1 MESAINQRPDR
12 ESQNGSHAE
21 GEENAYS
28 FGRGTGAD
36 GRGEPAEAEPSEA
49 GRGGESS
56 IKDSYPAVARN
67 FNPTVARKVLDDIG
81 QEFNQLRE
89 ENKMKAWRTYQM
101 RLMENYGILCELMTP
116 KDITELCMKIEENI
130 TSTVSGTQE
139 TPLDECRNFLSGKA
153 N

>member
-1 MESAINQRPDR
+1 
-12 ESQNGSHAE
+12 
-21 GEENAYS
+21 
-28 FGRGTGAD
+28 
-36 GRGEPAEAEPSEA
+36 
-49 GRGGESS
+49 
-56 IKDSYPAVARN
+56 
-67 FNPTVARKVLDDIG
+67 VLDDIG